1 MKISTRLTLWYS
13 MLLLASLI
21 IMAGVLYHEWTEQQD
36 IRRQQQPPEGT
47 WEEVGEIIL
56 FYGLPTAAL
65 LLIGGVVFIRKA
77 LGPVETLTQAAE
89 RIHAGNLAEQLPR
102 SGNGDELD
110 RLTGVFNDMTGRLH
124 QAFLSIREFTLH
136 ASHEL
141 RTPLTVMHAEL
152 ETALN
157 QEALSPAER
166 DRLSNLL
173 DEVQRLTQIVD
184 GLAFLTKADA
194 GMLRFANEPV
204 QLDEIVRDGYA
215 DAQILGG
222 SKKVHVELNACA
234 PVTVKGDRH
243 RLRQLLLILTD
254 NAIKYNDQG
263 GDMSLSLETKNGSAV
278 LTISNTGPGIPSEAS
293 GRVFERFF
301 RGDPSHSHIIE
312 GSGLG
317 LSIAQGIVHAH
328 HGKIDIHSEPER
340 LTTVTVELP
349 RAEVEKEQEQRT
361 DVNCLAAR

>member
-13 MLLLASLI
+13 ALLMASLI
-21 IMAGVLYHEWTEQQD
+21 IMAGVLHYEWTEQRD
-36 IRRQQQPPEGT
+36 LLLRQQQPPET
-47 WEEVGEIIL
+47 VWEEVGEVIL
-56 FYGLPTAAL
+56 FYGLPTAVL
-65 LLIGGVVFIRKA
+65 LLIGGVIFIRKA
-77 LGPVETLTQAAE
+77 LRPVATLSHGAE

-157 QEALSPAER
+157 QETLSPAER
-166 DRLSNLL
+166 ERISNLL
-173 DEVQRLTQIVD
+173 DEVQRLAQIVD
-184 GLAFLTKADA
+184 GLSFLTKADS
-194 GMLRFANEPV
+194 GMLKFSGEPV
-204 QLDEIVRDGYA
+204 QFDDLVRDGYA

-222 SKKVHVELNACA
+222 SKKVHVQLNVCA

-254 NAIKYNDQG
+254 NAIKYNHQG
-263 GDMSLSLETKNGSAV
+263 GEVALSLEMKNGTAL
-278 LTISNTGPGIPSEAS
+278 LTISNSGPGIPAATAD
-293 GRVFERFF
+293 RVFERFF
-301 RGDPSHSHIIE
+301 RGDPSHSQAIE

-328 HGKIDIHSEPER
+328 NGKIRIHSESEY

-349 RAEVEKEQEQRT
+349 RIELNQQ
-361 DVNCLAAR
+361 DGLAPG